1 MPHST
6 SSSLPTLRRIG
17 SSASVSNLALDSRT
31 TRSSTLNNTTPSE
44 TSHPA
49 PASTTRARFGFPSS
63 TSSNQATAQTNSPHT
78 SENTSRNN
86 PSQLRKSTRI
96 SSTSTSQIARPASAL
111 GRPATALGTHST
123 TSAHTNSRL
132 PQSTNIP
139 APHRKRRT
147 SSVSSQR
154 PAPLDHPPTSNSTR
168 PSDSI
173 HPSELQKQL
182 DETLIQLTSA
192 QQECT
197 QWKSRAEEAELRIER
212 SEKDRYEERVSFCE
226 EIKQLEEQHDEKVRQ
241 IKTNLSTEMTDSQEQ
256 VEKLRAASAKSQE
269 ELDKST
275 AHIDR
280 LQSEIEQM
288 DIDSGRSAAQVMEL
302 TRLKAELEVQLEA
315 SRSELEQT
323 VRDNQNR
330 LDQVT
335 QHYHNIQSKLHE
347 DLEHMTADYQAS
359 LQQHAL
365 SPSPEIVTQLKS
377 QISQLEQK
385 IKAQD
390 IESSKAKAE
399 VDRLIHLTNQ
409 HHEEKREWDLAREKL
424 ELQFQELHQQQQLA
438 NGGNPDNQVIPIKIE
453 NDTSNHETQ
462 LIDFTINVGESHCN
476 ILMPKSEEEES
487 GQLTGKSSSTNESSS
502 AAQEVDISDE
512 TMIKV
517 VPLEVYERTI
527 SDLKNA
533 QTELESLKSE
543 LSTVQETIASLR
555 KCASDAEKDQLAAQ
569 MASQDEWESIRRDL
583 ESQLTRARQAVDDL
597 KSGTVPREDH
607 QKTVDDLQNL
617 QSELSSLKA
626 ELISYQETAQDAT
639 NKLASSQQVVQELQE
654 NHRNLKKDSTED
666 FDRLSQ
672 VHAKEI
678 ATSTEQIKLLQRDLD
693 QVNSLHAQA
702 LSKLDEL
709 AGFNP
714 EQIAVLTSRLREE
727 RDESRRAIEFVQV
740 ERQALENTSHA
751 LISKLQRDHEHVLNE
766 TTAERNALV
775 LAISTLQQT
784 LRSWV
789 QSHSLSQNAETNDV
803 KGSPTSGKAA
813 MEDNNMSYNISI
825 ASHLRG
831 DLGMSYDDGLG
842 TPRFVRPEGS
852 YRQSLSGPQ
861 DHPNVIE
868 SRPYD
873 TALEQITTLTKQV
886 DDLKE
891 QLLQTYVVHQ
901 EQEKLALHD
910 VEQLRSELLS
920 TREQHSQAQEQ
931 QARTI
936 SSLELQFSGIQH
948 QFHSLE
954 ICYNALRK
962 ENDALKHEMVEESER
977 SVQLKA
983 DRESMQATTDS
994 LRIQIESMN
1003 EEIQRYKQHI
1013 SDLQNQHSLANQ
1025 SSAATSEEQT
1035 SQLMTQIGQ
1044 LTHDLKEQKI
1054 LTDSLEEQLN
1064 AAVLIQRE
1072 HLSTVKRLE
1081 ETLEGQTLET
1091 QATLDSK
1098 KEELLVQKGDFERQ
1112 LSELSESLEEKSALN
1127 IQLQESVTAL
1137 TARIQEENDSH
1148 RQIQTESERKLSETT
1163 ELRAVVDEK
1172 HKLLEDQVEEL
1183 LEKTKALEDENKSL
1197 SDKLGVATE
1206 EQEALK
1212 DKMATELSSTKE
1224 ELAMVIIS
1232 RDSMGLQL
1240 DQVNQE
1246 IRLLTEELEHVK
1258 SGQNFNA
1265 QSTEK
1270 YDNLLSEFKALEE
1283 RLPALTAELEIVRS
1297 ELESA
1302 TGMVEDL
1309 TTEVKE
1315 KDSMV
1320 DSLKADLATISKLH
1334 RSISSADTTARVQ
1347 ELEGIVAS
1355 KSSEAED
1362 ALDQLLDQM
1371 QKNKKLANM
1380 VEILKLKLK
1389 SRTKA
1394 VHSAADQQVAQD
1406 SAVDAPSVSSGPSA
1420 PEPEHP
1426 VGATNSRKR
1435 KHEPGSDGVPTRGR
1449 GQVGE
1454 EGHDGKEN
1462 PGGAPGRQSVRR
1474 KISANRDDDDD
1485 PRADPQTHPKPPGEG
1500 ETLTTVLQPVSLNLQ
1515 TPHHAPSPA
1524 TAAAKDGTKDEL
1536 KPPLKPPPTSSTN
1549 STLLASIQSLRRKQ
1563 QQKQQSISAQ
1573 AGRPAA
1579 TPAAGGGGSTA
1590 AKLVAEPRRSS
1601 LRLVRKEQENL

>member
-1 MPHST
+1 MYAPVEDKPIPPFFFFLFTDCFSM
-6 SSSLPTLRRIG
+6 
-17 SSASVSNLALDSRT
+17 SV
-31 TRSSTLNNTTPSE
+31 
-44 TSHPA
+44 
-49 PASTTRARFGFPSS
+49 
-63 TSSNQATAQTNSPHT
+63 
-78 SENTSRNN
+78 
-86 PSQLRKSTRI
+86 
-96 SSTSTSQIARPASAL
+96 
-111 GRPATALGTHST
+111 
-123 TSAHTNSRL
+123 
-132 PQSTNIP
+132 
-139 APHRKRRT
+139 
-147 SSVSSQR
+147 
-154 PAPLDHPPTSNSTR
+154 
-168 PSDSI
+168 
-173 HPSELQKQL
+173 LQ
-182 DETLIQLTSA
+182 
-192 QQECT
+192 
-197 QWKSRAEEAELRIER
+197 
-212 SEKDRYEERVSFCE
+212 
-226 EIKQLEEQHDEKVRQ
+226 
-241 IKTNLSTEMTDSQEQ
+241 
-256 VEKLRAASAKSQE
+256 
-269 ELDKST
+269 
-275 AHIDR
+275 
-280 LQSEIEQM
+280 
-288 DIDSGRSAAQVMEL
+288 
-302 TRLKAELEVQLEA
+302 
-315 SRSELEQT
+315 
-323 VRDNQNR
+323 
-330 LDQVT
+330 
-335 QHYHNIQSKLHE
+335 
-347 DLEHMTADYQAS
+347 
-359 LQQHAL
+359 
-365 SPSPEIVTQLKS
+365 
-377 QISQLEQK
+377 
-385 IKAQD
+385 
-390 IESSKAKAE
+390 
-399 VDRLIHLTNQ
+399 
-409 HHEEKREWDLAREKL
+409 
-424 ELQFQELHQQQQLA
+424 
-438 NGGNPDNQVIPIKIE
+438 
-453 NDTSNHETQ
+453 
-462 LIDFTINVGESHCN
+462 
-476 ILMPKSEEEES
+476 
-487 GQLTGKSSSTNESSS
+487 
-502 AAQEVDISDE
+502 
-512 TMIKV
+512 
-517 VPLEVYERTI
+517 
-527 SDLKNA
+527 
-533 QTELESLKSE
+533 
-543 LSTVQETIASLR
+543 
-555 KCASDAEKDQLAAQ
+555 
-569 MASQDEWESIRRDL
+569 
-583 ESQLTRARQAVDDL
+583 
-597 KSGTVPREDH
+597 
-607 QKTVDDLQNL
+607 
-617 QSELSSLKA
+617 
-626 ELISYQETAQDAT
+626 
-639 NKLASSQQVVQELQE
+639 
-654 NHRNLKKDSTED
+654 
-666 FDRLSQ
+666 
-672 VHAKEI
+672 
-678 ATSTEQIKLLQRDLD
+678 
-693 QVNSLHAQA
+693 SLHAQA

-803 KGSPTSGKAA
+803 KGSPTAGKAA

-1283 RLPALTAELEIVRS
+1283 RLPALT
-1297 ELESA
+1297 
-1302 TGMVEDL
+1302 
-1309 TTEVKE
+1309 
-1315 KDSMV
+1315 
-1320 DSLKADLATISKLH
+1320 
-1334 RSISSADTTARVQ
+1334 
-1347 ELEGIVAS
+1347 
-1355 KSSEAED
+1355 
-1362 ALDQLLDQM
+1362 
-1371 QKNKKLANM
+1371 
-1380 VEILKLKLK
+1380 
-1389 SRTKA
+1389 
-1394 VHSAADQQVAQD
+1394 
-1406 SAVDAPSVSSGPSA
+1406 
-1420 PEPEHP
+1420 
-1426 VGATNSRKR
+1426 
-1435 KHEPGSDGVPTRGR
+1435 
-1449 GQVGE
+1449 
-1454 EGHDGKEN
+1454 
-1462 PGGAPGRQSVRR
+1462 
-1474 KISANRDDDDD
+1474 
-1485 PRADPQTHPKPPGEG
+1485 
-1500 ETLTTVLQPVSLNLQ
+1500 
-1515 TPHHAPSPA
+1515 
-1524 TAAAKDGTKDEL
+1524 
-1536 KPPLKPPPTSSTN
+1536 
-1549 STLLASIQSLRRKQ
+1549 
-1563 QQKQQSISAQ
+1563 
-1573 AGRPAA
+1573 
-1579 TPAAGGGGSTA
+1579 
-1590 AKLVAEPRRSS
+1590 
-1601 LRLVRKEQENL
+1601 